1 MDFVELVNQ
10 STHSPLLI
18 QEYIKRLIR
27 VNNFIW
33 KLNLEQTISY
43 NQEHWLAFECISA
56 NREIGD
62 SGCEG
67 ISQSENVDIIF

>member
-1 MDFVELVNQ
+1 MVFVELVNQ
-10 STHSPLLI
+10 STHSALLI

-56 NREIGD
+56 NKKLETVV
-62 SGCEG
+62 CEG
-67 ISQSENVDIIF
+67 ISHSENVDIIF